1 VKELNKCAY
10 LFIPSATL
18 LNNVSKGNFVEIQ
31 HLLSEPYF
39 LKSLID
45 FKNVFVGF
53 IEQIDNSFLK
63 NDFTDTKSLVN
74 LDLFLNNNLYKL
86 RNYSADICVQLV
98 TEFLTISNINF
109 ILNNNLA
116 AAELIRAEELN
127 KFRLETLQ
135 KFDSDIIIELNN
147 EGSFDEYI
155 LNLFNQSDLEIL

>member
-155 LNLFNQSDLEIL
+155 LNLFNQLDLEIL